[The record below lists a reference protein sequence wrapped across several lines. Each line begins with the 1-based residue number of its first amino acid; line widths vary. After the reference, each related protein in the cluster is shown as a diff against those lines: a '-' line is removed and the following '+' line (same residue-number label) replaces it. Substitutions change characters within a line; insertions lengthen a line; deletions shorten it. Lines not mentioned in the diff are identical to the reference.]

1 MIWFT
6 LLSITFVQDF
16 TIWSWT
22 SLPCFAWLFSHSQ
35 TSYNSIENLPMI
47 VVSDLGFESTVSSS
61 IRLRVTCLES
71 EFRAEIWSGTV
82 DLSGLACTWGYFI
95 WAGLVCPRS
104 FPWIQP
110 INVWGSLVSCG
121 WFPCSFLELLGSSS
135 WLAWTK
141 PEYSSWEFF
150 KQHFDFHSKP
160 LFLWFLAGGILNLV
174 IQVHALLAFV
184 CFRYLARLSKLDIKW
199 KKAL

>member
-1 MIWFT
+1 MIIQRYHSKGKNKHMIWFT

-71 EFRAEIWSGTV
+71 EFRAESLIWNCWSFRTGLYMRIFH
-82 DLSGLACTWGYFI
+82 LSWSCLSSVFSMDSAYKCLRISCLLWLISLFVSSTLRVFI
-95 WAGLVCPRS
+95 LTCLNKAWV
-104 FPWIQP
+104 F
-110 INVWGSLVSCG
+110 
-121 WFPCSFLELLGSSS
+121 FLR
-135 WLAWTK
+135 
-141 PEYSSWEFF
+141 
-150 KQHFDFHSKP
+150 
-160 LFLWFLAGGILNLV
+160 IL
-174 IQVHALLAFV
+174 
-184 CFRYLARLSKLDIKW
+184 
-199 KKAL
+199 